1 MVSFFYF
8 RKGFKQDNTDWS
20 DFNRQGKKR
29 GAGGR
34 TGPTEGNRSPLT
46 SHDYKLLT
54 NFIIS
59 LNLSAS
65 AWLANLARSY
75 KYYSIQVTHLIII
88 IIFHFS
94 FF

>member
-8 RKGFKQDNTDWS
+8 RKGFKQDNADWP

-29 GAGGR
+29 GEKRKR
-34 TGPTEGNRSPLT
+34 TGPTEGNISPLT
-46 SHDYKLLT
+46 SHNNKLLT

-75 KYYSIQVTHLIII
+75 K
-88 IIFHFS
+88 
-94 FF
+94 